1 MTEQKDMVLVGGRMT
16 KVSTSL
22 REMAKTAKE
31 RPVFILDVSGS
42 MSDPVHGWQAGQDT
56 QKRKIDELRELVR
69 KLRLEADFDQLV
81 FHSSAEF
88 TEVICDPTGG
98 TALHVALELC
108 IAERAGAK
116 RFVLI
121 TDGYPDSRP
130 AALECAKRL
139 PAPLDVFYVGPE
151 SDEGAKQF
159 LKELAAAVGGEF
171 GAMKIDSP
179 ELEKKIRKALNPA
192 PKGIAL

>member
-1 MTEQKDMVLVGGRMT
+1 
-16 KVSTSL
+16 
-22 REMAKTAKE
+22 MAKAAKE
-31 RPVFILDVSGS
+31 RPVLVLDVSGS
-42 MSDPVHGWQAGQDT
+42 MSDPVQGWQPGQDSSKT
-56 QKRKIDELRELVR
+56 KIEELRELVR

-81 FHSSAEF
+81 FHSEASF

-98 TALHVALELC
+98 TALHRALEMC
-108 IAERAGAK
+108 VAERAGAK

-130 AALECAKRL
+130 LAIAAAKML

-151 SDEGAKQF
+151 NDEGAKQF

-179 ELEKKIRKALNPA
+179 ELENKVRKALNPA

>member
-22 REMAKTAKE
+22 REMAKAAKN
-31 RPVFILDVSGS
+31 RPVLVLDASGS
-42 MSDPVHGWQAGQDT
+42 MSDPVQSWQEGQDS
-56 QKRKIDELRELVR
+56 RKTKIEELRELVR

-81 FHSSAEF
+81 FHSEASF

-98 TALHVALELC
+98 TALHKALELC
-108 IAERAGAK
+108 IAERTGAK

-159 LKELAAAVGGEF
+159 LKELAASVGGEF